1 MIVVIPARYASTRLP
16 GKPLLEIAGQSMIE
30 RVWQQARQSK
40 AQRVLIATD
49 DKRILAVCQCFGAEA
64 LLTSPEHNSGSE
76 RLAEVAR
83 LLALP
88 DDAIVV
94 NVQGDEPLIP
104 PELINQVADNLQQ
117 NPRASMATLAEPIE
131 SVEQLL
137 NPNCVKVSLDA
148 KNFALTFS
156 RAPLPWP
163 RDAFAQSREH
173 LPKDITWWRHIG
185 IYAYRAQFLQDF
197 IGWGSCDLERCEQLE
212 QLRALWHGAK
222 IHVAQALS
230 SPPAGID
237 TPEDLERV
245 RRLLAPKTMQ

>member
-16 GKPLLEIAGQSMIE
+16 GKPLLEIAGKPMIE
-30 RVWQQARQSK
+30 RVWQQACQSK

-49 DKRILAVCQCFGAEA
+49 DKRILAACQSFGAEA

-83 LLALP
+83 LLHLS
-88 DDAIVV
+88 DDEIIV

-104 PELINQVADNLQQ
+104 PELIDQVADNLQQ
-117 NPRASMATLAEPIE
+117 NPTASIATLAEPIE
-131 SVEQLL
+131 SVEQLF
-137 NPNCVKVSLDA
+137 NPNCVKVSRDQQ
-148 KNFALTFS
+148 NFALTFS

-173 LPKDITWWRHIG
+173 LPKDTTWWRHIG

-197 IGWGSCDLERCEQLE
+197 IDWGSCELEQCEQLE

-222 IHVAQALS
+222 IHVAPALV

-245 RRLLAPKTMQ
+245 RKLLAV

>member
-16 GKPLLEIAGQSMIE
+16 GKPLLDIAGKSMIE
-30 RVWQQARQSK
+30 RVWQQARQSQAK
-40 AQRVLIATD
+40 RVLIATD
-49 DKRILAVCQCFGAEA
+49 DQRIFSACQRFGAEA
-64 LLTSPEHNSGSE
+64 LLTRAEHNSGTE

-88 DDAIVV
+88 DDEIIV

-104 PELINQVADNLQQ
+104 PELIDQVADNLQK
-117 NPRASMATLAEPIE
+117 NPEASIATLAEPIE
-131 SVEQLL
+131 STEQLF

-163 RDAFAQSREH
+163 RDAFAKSREH
-173 LPKDITWWRHIG
+173 LPKEITWWRHIG
-185 IYAYRAQFLQDF
+185 IYAYRAKFLQDF
-197 IGWGSCDLERCEQLE
+197 IGWGSCELEQCEQLE

-222 IHVAQALS
+222 IHVAPALV

-237 TPEDLERV
+237 TVEDLERV
-245 RRLLAPKTMQ
+245 RKLLETS